1 MGETKE
7 PSQSGS
13 PPPAHTPVRSDGS
26 SHLTTPPIIEPTPS
40 SDLPTPDL
48 PTPES
53 IGSTGTDSTQPP
65 PLIDPHSV
73 DTEDV
78 EETPKKI
85 LHPKSKDSPDQVSDA
100 TRARTTVRGV
110 TIMQIVANSIGV
122 LAVSAYFRW
131 LYPPNTQELSNG
143 TINLVAF
150 GSYLGFMVVLAL
162 PLNIVFIRRAM
173 VWVRE
178 GTKPTERQRKLL
190 FRLPLAETLSALVS
204 WFGAAIL
211 FGVVNNDAQ
220 RIGIG
225 IALAGMV
232 TCTLLYLLLEGHFRP
247 VYALALIDANVPA
260 DRRDVLPR
268 LMLAWF
274 MGSAVP
280 LAAIGLSPVITSVPL
295 DSTRLAWLAAGC
307 VVAGGVV
314 MGVAARSVARPLNR
328 IRGALKQIERGDLEV
343 RVPIDDLG
351 ELGRLAEG
359 VNDLAAGIREKVAL
373 REVFTRQVGQAGLA
387 DMALRQAGPHDSG
400 TRRVVTVLFV
410 DLTGYTRF
418 SESKEP
424 EEVVALLNRFFQ
436 VVVSVIIREGGW
448 INKFEG
454 DAALCLFGA
463 PQEQPDHADRA
474 LRAAASLPVEL
485 QATPDMLAA
494 GIGVATGEVISGF
507 VGTAE
512 RFEYTVIG
520 DVVNLASRLCDEAKS
535 STSGVL
541 ASESTIRAAER
552 RDQWRPAGR
561 LNIRGRKAKAV
572 VYTLREPQPRRSRR
586 YGTSRSLRAERNAP

>member
-1 MGETKE
+1 MGETTE
-7 PSQSGS
+7 PDASELPRAVS
-13 PPPAHTPVRSDGS
+13 PDAVSPAGHE
-26 SHLTTPPIIEPTPS
+26 IA
-40 SDLPTPDL
+40 
-48 PTPES
+48 
-53 IGSTGTDSTQPP
+53 QPP
-65 PLIDPHSV
+65 L
-73 DTEDV
+73 V
-78 EETPKKI
+78 EPAPSEADAVAGAPKGI
-85 LHPKSKDSPDQVSDA
+85 LHHRPKTRPEQVSDA
-100 TRARTTVRGV
+100 TRARTTARGV

-122 LAVSAYFRW
+122 AAVTAYFRF
-131 LYPPNTQELSNG
+131 LYPPVQSAELSNG

-162 PLNIVFIRRAM
+162 PLNIMFLRRAM
-173 VWVRE
+173 KWVRE
-178 GTKPTERQRKLL
+178 GTKPTERQRRLL
-190 FRLPLAETLSALVS
+190 FRLPLAQTLSALVS

-211 FGVVNNDAQ
+211 FGVVNNNAQ

-247 VYALALIDANVPA
+247 VYALALIDADVPA

-274 MGSAVP
+274 MGSAIP
-280 LAAIGLSPVITSVPL
+280 LLAVGLSPLITSVPI
-295 DSTRLAWLAAGC
+295 DNRRLGWLAGAC
-307 VVAGGVV
+307 VVAGGAV

-328 IRGALKQIERGDLEV
+328 IRGALKQIERGNLDV

-359 VNDLAAGIREKVAL
+359 VNDLAAGIREKEAL
-373 REVFTRQVGQAGLA
+373 REVFTRQVGQEGLA
-387 DMALRQAGPHDSG
+387 DMALQQAGPHDSG
-400 TRRVVTVLFV
+400 ARREVTVLFV
-410 DLTGYTRF
+410 DLSGYTRF
-418 SESKEP
+418 AESNQP

-436 VVVSVIIREGGW
+436 VVVSVISREGGW

-463 PQEQPDHADRA
+463 PQLQHDHADRA
-474 LRAAASLPVEL
+474 LRAAAALPAEL
-485 QATPDMLAA
+485 QETIEMLGA

-520 DVVNLASRLCDEAKS
+520 DVVNLASRLCDESKN
-535 STSGVL
+535 TPSGVL
-541 ASESTIRAAER
+541 ASETTIRAAGR

-561 LNIRGRKAKAV
+561 LAIRGRRAKAV
-572 VYTLREPQPRRSRR
+572 VYTLREAQPRRSRR
-586 YGTSRSLRAERNAP
+586 YGTPRSFRADRSAPYA